1 MLITAER
8 DGYFGLW
15 AKPALGHPWSKKFAN
30 SATSIESITKHLA
43 EAGLHGGCGK
53 NRNDMPD
60 GRGIRHEIQQTV
72 QDRNSSVED
81 FIGKQ
86 VVVDVEAPFVY
97 LGRLHAIHDKTL
109 VLKGV
114 DVHDLR
120 DSATTREV
128 YVRES
133 RVHGIQPNRKTVYI
147 LLEKVV
153 SVSPLEDVM
162 E

>member
-1 MLITAER
+1 
-8 DGYFGLW
+8 
-15 AKPALGHPWSKKFAN
+15 
-30 SATSIESITKHLA
+30 
-43 EAGLHGGCGK
+43 
-53 NRNDMPD
+53 MPD
-60 GRGIRHEIQQTV
+60 CRRFRHNIQHTV

-81 FIGKQ
+81 FIGKN

-109 VLKGV
+109 VLKSV

-133 RVHGIQPNRKTVYI
+133 RVHGIQPNRKTVHI
-147 LLEKVV
+147 RLEKVV
-153 SVSPLEDVM
+153 SISPLEDVI

>member
-1 MLITAER
+1 M
-8 DGYFGLW
+8 
-15 AKPALGHPWSKKFAN
+15 
-30 SATSIESITKHLA
+30 
-43 EAGLHGGCGK
+43 
-53 NRNDMPD
+53 
-60 GRGIRHEIQQTV
+60 
-72 QDRNSSVED
+72 ED

-97 LGRLHAIHDKTL
+97 LGRLHAIHENTL

-120 DSATTREV
+120 DSTTTREV

-133 RVHGIQPNRKTVYI
+133 RVHGIQPNRKTVQI
-147 LLEKVV
+147 RLEKVV
-153 SVSPLEDVM
+153 SISPLEDVI

>member
-1 MLITAER
+1 MDAGSL
-8 DGYFGLW
+8 
-15 AKPALGHPWSKKFAN
+15 N
-30 SATSIESITKHLA
+30 SVESIA
-43 EAGLHGGCGK
+43 NPPPQAGLRSGSSK
-53 NRNDMPD
+53 NRNEMPD
-60 GRGIRHEIQQTV
+60 WQCFRHQIQHAV
-72 QDRNSSVED
+72 QDRNWSVED
-81 FIGKQ
+81 FLGKQ

-97 LGRLHAIHDKTL
+97 LGRLQAIHDKTV

-133 RVHGIQPNRKTVYI
+133 RVHGIQPNRKTVHI
-147 LLEKVV
+147 RLDKVV
-153 SVSPLEDVM
+153 SVSLLDDVI